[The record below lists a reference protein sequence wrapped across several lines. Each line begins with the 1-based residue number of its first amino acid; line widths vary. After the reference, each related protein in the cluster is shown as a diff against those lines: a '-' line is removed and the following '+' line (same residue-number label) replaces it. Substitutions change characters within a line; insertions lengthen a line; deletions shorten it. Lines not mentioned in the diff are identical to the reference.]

1 MKYDLEKLKRMVNG
15 ETLRLTVDGYVCKI
29 LKVEDVPN
37 IQCLK
42 ICYDIVEGD
51 YANFYG
57 GYENL
62 DGFYQGQFYVCYKES
77 AMIHF
82 AKFIK
87 AVQESNPGYEF
98 EGAEKSLS
106 GKLVGLIMREEEYVN
121 KAGIKEQK
129 VGVAQ
134 YVSIEDI
141 RNNNYQLLPAKLLS

>member
-1 MKYDLEKLKRMVNG
+1 MKCELEKLKRMVNG
-15 ETLRLTVDGYVCKI
+15 ETLRLPVDGYVCKI

-57 GYENL
+57 GYKNL

-87 AVQESNPGYEF
+87 AIQGSNPGYEF
-98 EGAEKSLS
+98 DGREKSLV
-106 GKLVGLIMREEEYVN
+106 GKLIGLVVREEEYLDKAGLRAK
-121 KAGIKEQK
+121 KAGI
-129 VGVAQ
+129 AQ
-134 YVSIEDI
+134 YVTIADI
-141 RNNNYQLLPAKLLS
+141 RDGNYQLFPPKLLS

>member
-1 MKYDLEKLKRMVNG
+1 
-15 ETLRLTVDGYVCKI
+15 
-29 LKVEDVPN
+29 
-37 IQCLK
+37 
-42 ICYDIVEGD
+42 
-51 YANFYG
+51 
-57 GYENL
+57 
-62 DGFYQGQFYVCYKES
+62 
-77 AMIHF
+77 MIHF